1 MFLVTSVLHV
11 GSKQEV
17 LFPRTCCLD
26 FMKCSALIIRSFM
39 KHRLLWLLPACTGCY
54 NWWVKV
60 GSHKS
65 SNSREI
71 ILLWIWYCQ
80 VKTVCYKKNEL
91 FALFKLLFL
100 DCNSKVI
107 SSDCKAD
114 TLYAQNNMIL
124 TYSYICW
131 SLSVLNWNFRN
142 CLAVS
147 FLASLIWPSNEKNTP
162 LHHKCVFITLKS
174 FHGLQRFYNLHFF
187 NVVFLHIHFK
197 FKYLCY

>member
-1 MFLVTSVLHV
+1 MILWNVLPSLYVPLWSTDCCGCFLPVLVATTDGLKLALTSPATQ
-11 GSKQEV
+11 GK
-17 LFPRTCCLD
+17 LFSCGFGTVKWKLCATKKKKEL
-26 FMKCSALIIRSFM
+26 SALV
-39 KHRLLWLLPACTGCY
+39 W
-54 NWWVKV
+54 
-60 GSHKS
+60 
-65 SNSREI
+65 
-71 ILLWIWYCQ
+71 
-80 VKTVCYKKNEL
+80 
-91 FALFKLLFL
+91 LFKLLSL

-147 FLASLIWPSNEKNTP
+147 FLASLIWPSNEKNTS